1 MPIVMDRRR
10 LVAGLAAGSVVA
22 FTGGCAQNTALGRK
36 QLLLVDDAQLAQL
49 SAASW
54 KQIREKEK
62 ISRDPELNAR
72 VRRVGQRIAAA
83 SGLPRRDWEFT
94 VFDSDAVNAFVLPG
108 GKVGF
113 YRGIL
118 ELMANDDQV
127 ATVMGHEFAHL
138 AGRHSAER
146 YSQQLASNSALQVT
160 DVVLASND
168 VQFAREISAV
178 LGAGVTFGVI
188 LPYSRRHEYEAD
200 RIGMG
205 YMAKAGYDL
214 DQAVAFW
221 EKMAARS
228 KGSRPEFAST
238 HPSDQNRIRAIR
250 EEIGRIRA

>member
-10 LVAGLAAGSVVA
+10 LVTGLAAGTVVA
-22 FTGGCAQNTALGRK
+22 FAAGCAQNTALGRR

-54 KQIREKEK
+54 DQIRAKEK
-62 ISRDPELNAR
+62 ISSDPGMNAR
-72 VRRVGQRIAAA
+72 VRRVGLKIARA
-83 SGLPRRDWEFT
+83 SGLPDPSWEFT

-118 ELMANDDQV
+118 ELMSSDDQV
-127 ATVMGHEFAHL
+127 ATVMGHEFAHV

-146 YSQQLASNSALQVT
+146 YSQQLATNSALQVS

-168 VQFAREISAV
+168 VALRQEITAV

-200 RIGMG
+200 RIGLR
-205 YMAKAGYDL
+205 YMARAGYDL
-214 DQAVAFW
+214 DEAVVFW

-228 KGSRPEFAST
+228 KGGPPEFAST
-238 HPSDQNRIRAIR
+238 HPSDLNRVKAIKGEITQIRA
-250 EEIGRIRA
+250 

>member
-22 FTGGCAQNTALGRK
+22 FSGGCAQNAALGRK

-54 KQIREKEK
+54 QQIREKEK
-62 ISRDPELNAR
+62 ISNDPRLNGQ
-72 VRRVGQRIAAA
+72 VRRVGTRIAQV
-83 SGLPRRDWEFT
+83 SGLPRVDWEFT

-118 ELMANDDQV
+118 ELMSNDDQV
-127 ATVMGHEFAHL
+127 ATVMSHEFAHL

-146 YSQQLASNSALQVT
+146 YSQQLASNSALQAT

-168 VQFAREISAV
+168 VRFAKEISAV

-200 RIGMG
+200 RIGLR
-205 YMAKAGYDL
+205 YMAQAGYDL
-214 DQAVAFW
+214 DQAVVFW

-228 KGSRPEFAST
+228 KGSPPEFAST
-238 HPSDQNRIRAIR
+238 HPSDLNRVKAIK
-250 EEIGRIRA
+250 EEIARLRA